1 MIENLKNKL
10 ALYFLRK
17 SYKRAKADKKIEY
30 DFFRKSSKYL
40 IVMPDSDEDYQNS
53 FHIIRYLAKKKKNV
67 SVFIPE
73 YKMNLFDKSLKCEI
87 ITYGLSDKT
96 KLNLPSKEIIE
107 KLKEKKYDAIL
118 DLNKS
123 ENLYF
128 AGVALLPE
136 CKIRAGVNKQKTK
149 QFYNVLFNIS
159 ENNSEISYRN
169 LLNSLSMF

>member
-10 ALYFLRK
+10 ALYFIRK
-17 SYKRAKADKKIEY
+17 NYKSKETGEKIER
-30 DFFRKSSKYL
+30 DFFRKSSKYIIL
-40 IVMPDSDEDYQNS
+40 MPEIDEDYQNS
-53 FHIIRYLAKKKKNV
+53 FEVIRYLSIHKKNIT
-67 SVFIPE
+67 VFIPE
-73 YKMNLFDKSLKCEI
+73 HKLNLFDKSMKTEFL
-87 ITYGLSDKT
+87 TYSISDKT
-96 KLNLPSKEIIE
+96 KLNLPSKEIVE
-107 KLKEKKYDAIL
+107 KLKEKKYDAVL
-118 DLNKS
+118 DLNRS